1 MRWLL
6 ASTLLAAFA
15 AIAEAQSGAAVPS
28 LICSRDCAIQPPP
41 PVRIVGLE
49 PPRIR
54 RPPGGS
60 HHDVAARS
68 PLVWVI
74 DSRAFCP
81 DSNPANWKNEPRG
94 APRLDEKTIDS
105 VEVTKDSSI
114 LRSYRCAIPPTA
126 AILIRTKRPD

>member
-6 ASTLLAAFA
+6 ASTFLAAFA
-15 AIAEAQSGAAVPS
+15 AIAEAQSGAALPS
-28 LICSRDCAIQPPP
+28 LDCVMDCAIQPPP

-49 PPRIR
+49 PPSIR

-60 HHDVAARS
+60 HHDGAARS
-68 PLVWVI
+68 PFVWVI

-81 DSNPANWKNEPRG
+81 DSNPATWRNEPRG
-94 APRLDEKTIDS
+94 APQLDEKTIDS

-114 LRSYRCAIPPTA
+114 LRSYRCSITPVA
-126 AILIRTKRPD
+126 AIVIRTKRRD